1 MPAPVHGAADA
12 GPADS
17 RRVRDPL
24 AGIRFRFH
32 LLLCPEDRAPI
43 LVLGDRHAALNTD
56 ADPLRRGLLTEESL
70 EDGHSFRIRM
80 TGGRGSGFAS
90 PVEQNPDS
98 HRRRGLRA
106 YERINAA
113 VRGD

>member
-80 TGGRGSGFAS
+80 TGARGSGFAS
-90 PVEQNPDS
+90 AHGCQLS
-98 HRRRGLRA
+98 RTRMCG
-106 YERINAA
+106 AA
-113 VRGD
+113 GGCAVTSA